1 MGVALTLVG
10 PDMKPSART
19 IEGLNLILRE
29 AWKRPKYRAIMVA
42 VAAIAVL
49 AAIATGVMIVHA
61 QSASSSTAA
70 DQASPYTMSV
80 LGKAIGAGLAVGL
93 AGIGGGYAV
102 GVAGAA
108 AVSAVAEKR
117 EVFGTAFLFVV
128 LGEGIAIYGLLIAII
143 VALVLPTA

>member
-1 MGVALTLVG
+1 MADRSKLF
-10 PDMKPSART
+10 
-19 IEGLNLILRE
+19 EGLDFVLRE
-29 AWKRPKYRAIMVA
+29 AWRRPKYRAIMVA
-42 VAAIAVL
+42 VAALAVL
-49 AAIATGVMIVHA
+49 VAIASGAALAHA
-61 QSASSSTAA
+61 ASSSSVTS
-70 DQASPYTMSV
+70 DQSPYALAV

-128 LGEGIAIYGLLIAII
+128 LGEGIAIYGLLMAII
-143 VALVLPTA
+143 VAFVLPT

>member
-1 MGVALTLVG
+1 MADRSKLF
-10 PDMKPSART
+10 
-19 IEGLNLILRE
+19 EGLDFVLRE
-29 AWKRPKYRAIMVA
+29 AWRRPKYRAIMVA
-42 VAAIAVL
+42 VAALAVL
-49 AAIATGVMIVHA
+49 AAIASGAALAHA
-61 QSASSSTAA
+61 ASSSSVTS
-70 DQASPYTMSV
+70 DQTPYAFAV

-128 LGEGIAIYGLLIAII
+128 LGEGIAIYGLLMAII
-143 VALVLPTA
+143 VAFVLPT

>member
-1 MGVALTLVG
+1 
-10 PDMKPSART
+10 MKDPARFM
-19 IEGLNLILRE
+19 EGLNIVLKE
-29 AWKRPKYRAIMVA
+29 AWRRPKYRAIMVA
-42 VAAIAVL
+42 VAALAII
-49 AAIATGVMIVHA
+49 AAIATGAAVAHA
-61 QSASSSTAA
+61 VGTSTTTATS
-70 DQASPYTMSV
+70 DQVTSPYVMSV

-108 AVSAVAEKR
+108 AISAVAEKR

-143 VALVLPTA
+143 IAFVLPTA

>member
-1 MGVALTLVG
+1 
-10 PDMKPSART
+10 MKDPARFL
-19 IEGLNLILRE
+19 EGLNIVLKE
-29 AWKRPKYRAIMVA
+29 AWRRPKYRAIMIA
-42 VAAIAVL
+42 VAALAII
-49 AAIATGVMIVHA
+49 AAIATGAAVAHA
-61 QSASSSTAA
+61 VGASTTTATS
-70 DQASPYTMSV
+70 DQVTSPYVMSV

-108 AVSAVAEKR
+108 AISAVAEKR

-143 VALVLPTA
+143 IAFVLPTA